1 MIAHE
6 KALEWQE
13 LFNLAVL
20 DKMDEE
26 DIVAMGYRVA
36 GTWMCDFFS
45 WLIINNGSC
54 IEDLSS
60 KKRHAEAARVLLD
73 YCKDLRE
80 AVIALVEGNGFS
92 EARRIVCLSQSANF
106 VDVT

>member
-20 DKMDEE
+20 DEMDEE

-36 GTWMCDFFS
+36 GTWIWDFFFF
-45 WLIINNGSC
+45 
-54 IEDLSS
+54 
-60 KKRHAEAARVLLD
+60 R
-73 YCKDLRE
+73 
-80 AVIALVEGNGFS
+80 
-92 EARRIVCLSQSANF
+92 
-106 VDVT
+106 